1 MSPAVPD
8 SSIVRFRHVV
18 GVALAHLESRRVEIN
33 DLNVFPVADGDT
45 GDNMALTMRHVLDQ
59 LDQLERSGDGDPR
72 RPEIVREVARAA
84 LMGARGNSGVILSQ
98 IVRGAAEKVATP
110 PGRLID
116 PELIEAALTNAAD
129 RAYASVRE
137 PAEGTMLTVI
147 RAMADAVAE
156 RRAQWLRERLEA
168 DAGEAEQNALLA
180 EMLATALFAGEEA
193 LRHTT
198 EQLDVLAEAG
208 VVDAGALGL
217 VVIIRGMIA
226 GLAGE
231 EVQLPELPHY
241 AAARLD
247 QVHHADS
254 AYRYCTN
261 FIVTGA
267 GLEGSSYVHGLE
279 ALGDS
284 VLVVGDEA
292 TLKVHVHTDDH
303 AAATALFHGAG
314 EISHVDIADMHEQV
328 AGQRARLG
336 GGRSAVVAVAS
347 GAGMR
352 RLFESLGAVV
362 VDGGA
367 TLNPSTQDLLGAI
380 EACGSDG
387 VVVMPNSANVRMAAE
402 EAARLAAKSG
412 REVVVAASDSQQG
425 GLAALVE
432 FDPDDDADAN
442 RKRLDSGFAAIRVGA
457 VAPAA
462 RDDAEGRF
470 RRGDSVGFVD
480 GELVAWGGAGSTLI
494 ETVAALSEGAEI
506 VTVIEGAE
514 APLALAA
521 LELELGDG
529 IALEFQRGDTPNYS
543 WLIAAQ

>member
-1 MSPAVPD
+1 VPD

-18 GVALAHLESRRVEIN
+18 GVALAHLEARREEIN

-45 GDNMALTMRHVLDQ
+45 GDNMALTMHHVLDQ
-59 LDQLERSGDGDPR
+59 LDELERDAANGDPR

-84 LMGARGNSGVILSQ
+84 LLGARGNSGVILSQ

-116 PELIEAALTNAAD
+116 PELIEAALTNASEA
-129 RAYASVRE
+129 AYASVRD

-147 RAMADAVAE
+147 RSMAEAVAE
-156 RRAQWLRERLEA
+156 RRAQWQRERLDPDATA
-168 DAGEAEQNALLA
+168 DEQNALLA

-193 LRHTT
+193 VRHTP
-198 EQLDVLAEAG
+198 EQLDVLAKAG

-217 VVIIRGMIA
+217 VVIIRGMVA

-231 EVQLPELPHY
+231 QVQLPEIPHY

-261 FIVTGA
+261 FIVTGTA
-267 GLEGSSYVHGLE
+267 LDGESFVGGLDQ
-279 ALGDS
+279 LGDS

-292 TLKVHVHTDDH
+292 TLKVHLHTDDPD
-303 AAATALFHGAG
+303 AAKALFAGAG
-314 EISHVDIADMHEQV
+314 AVTREDIADMHEQV
-328 AGQRARLG
+328 AGQRARLDS
-336 GGRSAVVAVAS
+336 GRTAVVAVA
-347 GAGMR
+347 GGEGMR
-352 RLFESLGAVV
+352 RLFQNLGAVV
-362 VDGGA
+362 VDGGP
-367 TLNPSTQDLLGAI
+367 TLNPPTKDLLAAI
-380 EACGSDG
+380 DSVAAAE
-387 VVVMPNSANVRMAAE
+387 VLVLPNSSNVQMAAE
-402 EAARLAAKSG
+402 EAARLAAGSDRK
-412 REVVVAASDSQQG
+412 VIVVASESQQAA
-425 GLAALVE
+425 LAALVG
-432 FDPDDDADAN
+432 FDPDETAEAN
-442 RKRLDSGFAAIRVGA
+442 AERLQRELTAIRVGA

-470 RRGDSVGFVD
+470 RRGDSVGFAD

-494 ETVAALSEGAEI
+494 ETVAALVDGAEI

-514 APLALAA
+514 APLALDQ
-521 LELELGDG
+521 LDLELPNGIELEL
-529 IALEFQRGDTPNYS
+529 QRGGTANYS
-543 WLIAAQ
+543 WLIASQ